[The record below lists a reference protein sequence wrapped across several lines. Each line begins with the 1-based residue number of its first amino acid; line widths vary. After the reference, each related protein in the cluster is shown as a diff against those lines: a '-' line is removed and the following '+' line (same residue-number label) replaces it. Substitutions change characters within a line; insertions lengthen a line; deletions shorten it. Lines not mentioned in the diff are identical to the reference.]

1 MAIETEITPLRVIE
15 DYLVIDKNHMDAI
28 ATSAQ
33 EQSVGLSEVNL
44 AVNQMDPTTPAKR
57 SHG

>member
-15 DYLVIDKNHMDAI
+15 DYVVIVNNHMDAI

-57 SHG
+57 RHG